1 MSMLVV
7 VDQSLWKAYESQLK
21 GQETLIHET
30 ERLSLNNGE
39 QLPMYAE

>member
-21 GQETLIHET
+21 GQETLIDGT
-30 ERLSLNNGE
+30 ERLSLNISE
-39 QLPMYAE
+39 QLPIYAE